1 MEVRLICDISSIRKR
16 LNNEDYKRYIYNYFM
31 NNGRICGT
39 LRFESIEIKTNRII
53 LSFKEVKVG
62 GILHIEWSN
71 VHDHIVKYFGTHEP
85 GKDYYDLANKF
96 RKLKVVEFNPEDKNF
111 SIGWSNNLQAIT
123 KISQVDF
130 EMPNHIYFS
139 ESSLNALIWEIA
151 DKNITREQFLT
162 AYNEVFGGLQ

>member
-1 MEVRLICDISSIRKR
+1 MEIRFVMSISRMRSLLK
-16 LNNEDYKRYIYNYFM
+16 NENYKRHIQDCFM
-31 NNGRICGT
+31 RDGKSAGT
-39 LRFESIEIKTNRII
+39 LRFQKLEIRKENII
-53 LSFKEVKVG
+53 FEFKEVKVG
-62 GILHIEWSN
+62 GILYIEWSDIYSQ
-71 VHDHIVKYFGTHEP
+71 VVKYFGTHEP
-85 GKDYYDLANKF
+85 GKDYYNLADKF

-139 ESSLNALIWEIA
+139 ESSLNAIISEIA
-151 DKNITREQFLT
+151 DKNITREQFLV